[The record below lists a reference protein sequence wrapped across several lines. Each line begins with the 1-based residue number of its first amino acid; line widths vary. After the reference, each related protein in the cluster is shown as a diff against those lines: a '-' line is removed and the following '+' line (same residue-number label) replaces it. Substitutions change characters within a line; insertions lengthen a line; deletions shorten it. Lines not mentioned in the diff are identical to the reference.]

1 MEYKVMGP
9 DSLNPNVKNTV
20 NTLTGELF
28 LRASELQ
35 KEGKKVQEL
44 FSNPPPPPP
53 FVGSPFQGRD
63 IVMHPETMGQKFGI
77 PTFMWSPL

>member
-1 MEYKVMGP
+1 MGP

-20 NTLTGELF
+20 NILTGELS

-44 FSNPPPPPP
+44 SPPPP
-53 FVGSPFQGRD
+53 FVGSPFQSRH
-63 IVMHPETMGQKFGI
+63 IVI
-77 PTFMWSPL
+77 S

>member
-1 MEYKVMGP
+1 MGP
-9 DSLNPNVKNTV
+9 DKLNSNVKNTV
-20 NTLTGELF
+20 NTLTGELN

-44 FSNPPPPPP
+44 FSNHPPLLLALL
-53 FVGSPFQGRD
+53 SFQDRD

-77 PTFMWSPL
+77 PTFMWCPL